1 MIPSPDVIAKVLIT
15 IIQLVKKIPTKLF
28 KLLSASSRSH
38 SQGAK
43 GDKLFD
49 SLMKWV
55 ELFLTVAHEG
65 LKEHISLEYLL
76 PHSGKEHD
84 EIMAEVD

>member
-1 MIPSPDVIAKVLIT
+1 
-15 IIQLVKKIPTKLF
+15 
-28 KLLSASSRSH
+28 
-38 SQGAK
+38 
-43 GDKLFD
+43 
-49 SLMKWV
+49 MKWV